1 MNTLHFKYAL
11 EVEKT
16 GSITQ
21 AADNLYMG
29 QPSLSKAI
37 KELEDT
43 LQIEIFKRSSRGMVP
58 TEEGAQFLQYAR
70 NVLIQLDNMKQI
82 SSEKD
87 GNLKALHVAFPH
99 SSYLLQAAGSFSAEI
114 FKSQSLELGFY
125 TLSGKEALRLV
136 CEGKLNFAAIR
147 ISAPFLPFYQDY
159 CNAKDLKLETIWSFK
174 ERVLISD
181 KTAFTPGKLL
191 LKEALSSLTC
201 IQFRKQELLFP
212 STEEVFEAAAPVPGK
227 RLLLDSPAEA
237 LIYLSAH
244 SDSYLRTEPLSK
256 ELLKRYELLSFPLK
270 EASEYLD
277 LLLYPKGHR
286 FRSAERLLI
295 DKLYGQKNQ
304 IAF

>member
-58 TEEGAQFLQYAR
+58 TEEGARFLQYAR

-82 SSEKD
+82 SSERD
-87 GNLKALHVAFPH
+87 GNLKTLRVALPH
-99 SSYLLQAAGSFSAEI
+99 SSYLFQAASTFSGEI
-114 FKSQSLELGFY
+114 LKDQSMELGFY
-125 TLSGKEALRLV
+125 TLSEKEALRLV
-136 CEGKLNFAAIR
+136 IEGKLNFAAIR
-147 ISAPFLPFYQDY
+147 IPAALFPLYQDY
-159 CNAKDLKLETIWSFK
+159 CTARNLKLETIWSFQ

-181 KTAFTPGKLL
+181 KAALTPGKLL
-191 LKEALSSLTC
+191 LKEALTDLVRIGFHKQEVLFPAAEEASSLVV
-201 IQFRKQELLFP
+201 
-212 STEEVFEAAAPVPGK
+212 STTERV
-227 RLLLDSPAEA
+227 LLLNSQLEA
-237 LIYLSAH
+237 LTYLAAH
-244 SDSYLRTEPLSK
+244 EDSYLRTEPLSE
-256 ELLKRYELLSFPLK
+256 ELLRLYGLLSFPLK
-270 EASEYLD
+270 DGDEYLD
-277 LLLYPKGHR
+277 LLLYPEGYH
-286 FRSAERLLI
+286 FRKAERLFI
-295 DKLYGQKNQ
+295 DKLYEQKNQ